1 MRKHE
6 LVWNKDRHGVGIAL
20 IDDQHRQIIERVN
33 QIAGAVATAV
43 KKETLKEMLEDMLLF
58 VCEHFA
64 VEERLMAEH
73 GYPDMESHIQEHLK
87 MYQQLNN
94 LVKTVLRT
102 TGRDKAALVSAY
114 LSDWAE
120 RHILLAD
127 KELGGFLAAQGL
139 S

>member
-1 MRKHE
+1 MKKHE
-6 LVWNKDRHGVGIAL
+6 LVWDEGRHGVGIAL
-20 IDDQHRQIIERVN
+20 IDEQHRQIIDRVN
-33 QIAGAVATAV
+33 QIANAVAA
-43 KKETLKEMLEDMLLF
+43 KAKNDALKEMLEDMLLF
-58 VCEHFA
+58 ACEHFA

-73 GYPDMESHIQEHLK
+73 AYPDMEGHIQEHLR

-120 RHILLAD
+120 QHILQAD
-127 KELGGFLAAQGL
+127 KELGGFLVARGL

>member
-6 LVWNKDRHGVGIAL
+6 LVWNKNQHGVGIAL

-33 QIAGAVATAV
+33 QIAGAVATGA
-43 KKETLKEMLEDMLLF
+43 KKETLKEILEDMLLF

-73 GYPDMESHIQEHLK
+73 GYPDMEGHIQEHLK

-127 KELGGFLAAQGL
+127 KELGGFLAARGL

>member
-1 MRKHE
+1 MKKHE
-6 LVWNKDRHGVGIAL
+6 LIWNKNQHGVGIAL
-20 IDDQHRQIIERVN
+20 IDEQHRQIIEMVN
-33 QIAGAVATAV
+33 QIANAVAAET
-43 KKETLKEMLEDMLLF
+43 KGDTLKEMLEDMLLF
-58 VCEHFA
+58 ACEHFA

-73 GYPDMESHIQEHLK
+73 DYPEMESHIQEHLR
-87 MYQQLNN
+87 MYQQLSN

-120 RHILLAD
+120 RHILQAD
-127 KELGGFLAAQGL
+127 RELGGFLIAQGL

>member
-1 MRKHE
+1 MKKHE
-6 LVWNKDRHGVGIAL
+6 LVWNKNQHGVGIAL
-20 IDDQHRQIIERVN
+20 IDEQHRQIIEMVN
-33 QIAGAVATAV
+33 QIANSVAAEA
-43 KKETLKEMLEDMLLF
+43 KNDALKEMLEDMLLF
-58 VCEHFA
+58 VCDHFA

-73 GYPDMESHIQEHLK
+73 GYPDMESHIQEHLR

-120 RHILLAD
+120 RHILQAD
-127 KELGGFLAAQGL
+127 KELGGFLVGQGL
-139 S
+139 N

>member
-1 MRKHE
+1 MKKHE
-6 LVWNKDRHGVGIAL
+6 LIWNKNQHGVGIAL
-20 IDDQHRQIIERVN
+20 IDEQHRQIIEMVN
-33 QIAGAVATAV
+33 QIANAVAAET
-43 KKETLKEMLEDMLLF
+43 KGDTLKEMLEDMLLF
-58 VCEHFA
+58 ACEHFA

-73 GYPDMESHIQEHLK
+73 DYPDMENHIQEHLR
-87 MYQQLNN
+87 MYQQLSN

-120 RHILLAD
+120 RHILQAD
-127 KELGGFLAAQGL
+127 RELGGFLIAQGL